1 MGHVTITA
9 APPTEFDLTNTLLTP
24 LRKPAWQTYLYF
36 LLISV
41 LAIVGVVFLFCVG
54 LASGLLRRRRS
65 SGLPAGCRRW
75 WPP

>member
-54 LASGLLRRRRS
+54 LASGLLMVTLV
-65 SGLPAGCRRW
+65 GIPLLDW
-75 WPP
+75 WC